1 MTISELARRAK
12 AAVDSYPQMKR
23 EVAAELSPEVTLL
36 NREQMMAGVTS
47 EEKPI
52 VPAYSPYTRRLKR
65 MAGQPDDRV
74 TLFSTG
80 AFQDGMFTRVEGDSL
95 VTGST
100 DSKTDSL
107 TAKYGESIFG
117 LTETNE
123 AKLKHM
129 SLERITARIRS
140 ILNV

>member
-36 NREQMMAGVTS
+36 NREQMMAGLDAQ
-47 EEKPI
+47 EKPI
-52 VPAYSPYTRRLKR
+52 APAYSPYTKRLKQL
-65 MAGQPDDRV
+65 AGQPADRV

-80 AFQDGMFTRVEGDSL
+80 AFQEAMFTRVEGDRL
-95 VTGST
+95 VTDST

-107 TAKYGESIFG
+107 TAKYGEDIFG
-117 LTETNE
+117 LTETN
-123 AKLKHM
+123 AARLRRM
-129 SLERITARIRS
+129 SLERIAARIRS
-140 ILNV
+140 VLNV

>member
-36 NREQMMAGVTS
+36 NREQMMAGLDAQ
-47 EEKPI
+47 EKPI
-52 VPAYSPYTRRLKR
+52 APAYSPYTRRLKQL
-65 MAGQPDDRV
+65 AGQPADRV

-80 AFQDGMFTRVEGDSL
+80 AFQEAMFTRVEGDLL
-95 VTGST
+95 VIGST
-100 DSKTDSL
+100 DSKTEDL

-117 LTETNE
+117 LTDDN
-123 AKLKHM
+123 AGKLRNR
-129 SLERITARIRS
+129 SLHLLLVRIRE
-140 ILNV
+140 ILKV

>member
-1 MTISELARRAK
+1 M
-12 AAVDSYPQMKR
+12 DNYPQTKR
-23 EVAAELSPEVTLL
+23 EVAEELSPEVTLL
-36 NREQMMAGVTS
+36 NKEQMMAGVTS

-52 VPAYSPYTRRLKR
+52 APAYSPYTRRLKQL
-65 MAGQPDDRV
+65 AGQPDDRV

-80 AFQDGMFTRVEGDSL
+80 AFQEGMFTRVEGDSL

-107 TAKYGESIFG
+107 AAKYGESIFG

-123 AKLKHM
+123 AILKRM
-129 SLERITARIRS
+129 SLERIAARIRS